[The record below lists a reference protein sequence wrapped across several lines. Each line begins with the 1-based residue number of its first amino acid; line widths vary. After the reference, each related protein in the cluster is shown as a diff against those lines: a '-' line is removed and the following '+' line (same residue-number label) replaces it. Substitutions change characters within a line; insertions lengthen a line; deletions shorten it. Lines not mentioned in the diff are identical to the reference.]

1 MNNIQ
6 QEKTISIPIPISI
19 SIWIWMIPTGRLALK
34 VTGRF
39 LI

>member
-6 QEKTISIPIPISI
+6 QEKTISIPIS
-19 SIWIWMIPTGRLALK
+19 IWMIPTERFALK